1 MFKVHISV
9 IAAYVADV
17 FLSNMSLPAS
27 EAVMTTAGEVGD
39 LRNTNLTDS
48 TALFGNQWTLLTKVD
63 LRTDI
68 STCSLP
74 VVISRKNLSCSL
86 LDAGRA

>member
-17 FLSNMSLPAS
+17 FLSNMGLPAS
-27 EAVMTTAGEVGD
+27 EAVMTTAVDLGD
-39 LRNTNLTDS
+39 FWNTNLTDS
-48 TALFGNQWTLLTKVD
+48 TALFGIQWTLLTKTD

-86 LDAGRA
+86 LGAGRA